1 VQSDDLV
8 IGNATLD
15 HLIIEQGTQEYP
27 LHGILDIPKMI
38 QNLGPILQQQKE
50 NIAKGYLMLKTVGR
64 SVTYKGQT
72 LDYYQEPLKSL
83 VLPAKVPIG
92 NLLMNTL
99 HGMFNE
105 DGENILANASG
116 SDGLDLSGILG
127 GSGGGGGG
135 LLGSLKAAGG
145 GGGGSGSGDSGGLLS
160 SLQDSSKSLNS
171 RGLKDM
177 LDKPEDLFAEALSR
191 HS

>member
-1 VQSDDLV
+1 MQSGDLV

-27 LHGILDIPKMI
+27 LHGILDIPKML

-72 LDYYQEPLKSL
+72 LDYYQDPLKSL

-105 DGENILANASG
+105 DGKNILANASG

-127 GSGGGGGG
+127 GSGGG
-135 LLGSLKAAGG
+135 
-145 GGGGSGSGDSGGLLS
+145 GSGDSGGLLS

>member
-1 VQSDDLV
+1 MQSGDLV

-15 HLIIEQGTQEYP
+15 HLIIEQGKQEYP
-27 LHGILDIPKMI
+27 LHGVLDIPKMFL
-38 QNLGPILQQQKE
+38 NLGPILQQQKE

-72 LDYYQEPLKSL
+72 LDYYQDPVKSL

-105 DGENILANASG
+105 DGKNVLANASG

-127 GSGGGGGG
+127 SSGGGG
-135 LLGSLKAAGG
+135 LLSSLKAAGG
-145 GGGGSGSGDSGGLLS
+145 GSGDSGGLLS